1 MKVEI
6 NKTRLIKIFQKDIN
20 KCLET
25 LKQYAENWY
34 LDEEIPDWM
43 SSNIVEW
50 VDSVEKV
57 TITNLQVKK
66 DDYGNYFYIT
76 VDAVLESVMRFDI
89 EDILQHISYLMLTRM
104 FGLRSGNQ
112 IILISDNIDL
122 KNTNPQW

>member
-6 NKTRLIKIFQKDIN
+6 NKNRLIMIFQKDIN

>member
-76 VDAVLESVMRFDI
+76 VNAVLESVMRFDI

>member
-76 VDAVLESVMRFDI
+76 VDAVLESVMRFNI

>member
-76 VDAVLESVMRFDI
+76 VDAVLESVMRFYI

>member
-34 LDEEIPDWM
+34 LDVEIPDWI